1 MVSRRQLLLGSS
13 AALVAAAAPR
23 FAWGKTE
30 ADVIVIGAGLSGLNA
45 ALILERAGLRV
56 TVLEAQQR
64 IGGRLWTLDELPGR
78 PEAGGQT
85 IGASYGR
92 VRSMAARLGVGLVD
106 EPIVTG
112 VVDRRGAL
120 YRINGETVR
129 QQDWA
134 GATANL
140 TEGAE
145 RGVGPAG
152 LGGFYDSKMERLAD
166 RETWM
171 DPAVIRRL
179 DGSLAEGLTRAGA
192 SAEARRLISANLNG
206 NGIHSFSALQ
216 AARASIILRAGP
228 GATSSIAGGNQR
240 LPEAMA
246 AALRTSVRLGEA
258 VAGIS
263 EEPGLVRVRLASGR
277 ILQAPHVICTL
288 PFAALRQLPVEGA
301 FGPAVATDIAAL
313 GYTRVSFV
321 FLQAKTAFWQHD
333 GLPDTLWSDDPLLG
347 RVFVASQNPPV
358 LKTWLYGAFADHL
371 DRLPEAQAVAETIRR
386 IEAARPSARGQL
398 SLARVFSWCKV
409 PWARGIYHH
418 MMPGQ
423 GASHAAAVNAA
434 GLRLHFAGEHMAR
447 VHSGMEGAME
457 AGERVARRVLQLR

>member
-1 MVSRRQLLLGSS
+1 MLTRRQWLLGSS

-23 FAWGKTE
+23 FAWGKTT

-45 ALILERAGLRV
+45 ALILEREGLKV
-56 TVLEAQQR
+56 TVLEAQHR
-64 IGGRLWTLDELPGR
+64 IGGRLWTLDDLPGR

-112 VVDRRGAL
+112 VTDRRGAL
-120 YRINGETVR
+120 YRINGATVR

-134 GATANL
+134 GAAANL
-140 TEGAE
+140 TEGDE
-145 RGVGPAG
+145 RAVGPAA
-152 LGGFYDSKMERLAD
+152 LGGFYDGKMERLTD
-166 RETWM
+166 REGWL
-171 DPAVIRRL
+171 DPAVIQRL
-179 DGSLAEGLTRAGA
+179 DISLAEALTRAGA

-216 AARASIILRAGP
+216 AARASAILRAGP
-228 GATSSIAGGNQR
+228 GATSSVAGGNQR

-246 AALRTSVRLGEA
+246 AALRNPVRLGET
-258 VAGIS
+258 VAGIR
-263 EEPGLVRVRLASGR
+263 EEPGLVRISLASGHT
-277 ILQAPHVICTL
+277 LQAPHVICTL

-313 GYTRVSFV
+313 GYTRASFV
-321 FLQAKTAFWQHD
+321 FLRAKTPFWQHD
-333 GLPDTLWSDDPLLG
+333 GLPDTVWSDDPLLG
-347 RVFVASQNPPV
+347 RVFVASQDPPV
-358 LKTWLYGAFADHL
+358 LKTWLYGPFADHL
-371 DRLPEAQAVAETIRR
+371 DRLPEAEAVAETIRR
-386 IEAARPSARGQL
+386 LEAARPSAQGQL

-434 GLRLHFAGEHMAR
+434 GRRLHFAGEHMAR

-457 AGERVARRVLQLR
+457 AGERIARRVLQLR

>member
-1 MVSRRQLLLGSS
+1 MLTRRQWLLGSS

-23 FAWGKTE
+23 LAWGRTE
-30 ADVIVIGAGLSGLNA
+30 ADVIVIGAGLAGLNA
-45 ALILERAGLRV
+45 ALILEREGLKV
-56 TVLEAQQR
+56 TVVEAQQR

-112 VVDRRGAL
+112 VSDRRGAL
-120 YRINGETVR
+120 YRINGQTVR
-129 QQDWA
+129 QQDWPS
-134 GATANL
+134 ATANL
-140 TEGAE
+140 TEGDE
-145 RGVGPAG
+145 RAVGPAG
-152 LGGFYDSKMERLAD
+152 LGSFYDGKMERLAD
-166 RETWM
+166 REAWL
-171 DPAVIRRL
+171 DPAVIQRL

-192 SAEARRLISANLNG
+192 SPEARRLISANLNG

-216 AARASIILRAGP
+216 AARASIILRSGP
-228 GATSSIAGGNQR
+228 GATSSVAGGNQR

-246 AALRTSVRLGEA
+246 ASLRGAVRLGEA

-263 EEPGLVRVRLASGR
+263 EEPGLVRIRLTSGR
-277 ILQAPHVICTL
+277 TLQAPQVICTL
-288 PFAALRQLPVEGA
+288 PFAALRQLPVDGA
-301 FGPAVATDIAAL
+301 FGPALATDIAAL

-321 FLQAKTAFWQHD
+321 FLKAKTAFWQHD
-333 GLPDTLWSDDPLLG
+333 GLPDTVWSDDPLLG
-347 RVFVASQNPPV
+347 RVFVASQDPPV
-358 LKTWLYGAFADHL
+358 LKTWLYGPFADHL
-371 DRLPEAQAVAETIRR
+371 DRLPEAEAGAATIRR
-386 IEAARPSARGQL
+386 LEAARPSARVQL
-398 SLARVFSWCKV
+398 SVARVFSWCKV

-423 GASHAAAVNAA
+423 GASHAAAVNAV
-434 GLRLHFAGEHMAR
+434 GQRLHFAGEHMAR

-457 AGERVARRVLQLR
+457 AGERAAYRVLRLR

>member
-1 MVSRRQLLLGSS
+1 MLTRRQLLLGSS

-23 FAWGKTE
+23 LAWGKTS

-45 ALILERAGLRV
+45 ALMLEREGLQV

-64 IGGRLWTLDELPGR
+64 IGGRLWTLDDLPGR

-106 EPIVTG
+106 EPVVTG
-112 VVDRRGAL
+112 VTDRRGAV
-120 YRINGETVR
+120 YRIRGETVR

-134 GATANL
+134 GAAANL
-140 TEGAE
+140 TVGDE
-145 RGVGPAG
+145 RAVGPAA
-152 LGGFYDSKMERLAD
+152 LGGFYDGKMERLAD
-166 RETWM
+166 REAWL
-171 DPAVIRRL
+171 DPAVIERL
-179 DGSLAEGLTRAGA
+179 DVSLAEGLTRAGA
-192 SAEARRLISANLNG
+192 SAEARRLVSANLNG

-216 AARASIILRAGP
+216 AARASVILRAGP
-228 GATSSIAGGNQR
+228 GVTSSVAGGNQR

-246 AALRTSVRLGEA
+246 AALRGSVRLGEA

-277 ILQAPHVICTL
+277 TLQAPHVICTL

-301 FGPAVATDIAAL
+301 FGPAIATDIAAL

-321 FLQAKTAFWQHD
+321 YLQAKTPFWQHD
-333 GLPDTLWSDDPLLG
+333 GLPDTVWSDDPLLG
-347 RVFVASQNPPV
+347 RVFVASQDPPL
-358 LKTWLYGAFADHL
+358 LKTWLYGPFADAL
-371 DRLPEAQAVAETIRR
+371 DRLPEAEAVAETIRR
-386 IEAARPSARGQL
+386 LEAARPSAQGQL

-423 GASHAAAVNAA
+423 GASHAAAVTAT
-434 GLRLHFAGEHMAR
+434 GRRLHFAGEHMAR

-457 AGERVARRVLQLR
+457 AGERMARRVLQLR